1 MTRLSGMTATSVVY
15 SVSPR
20 FFFTRMQRMLWRCK
34 VKKVLMSKGKTE
46 VSGFVMQDVPR

>member
-1 MTRLSGMTATSVVY
+1 
-15 SVSPR
+15 
-20 FFFTRMQRMLWRCK
+20 MLWRCK